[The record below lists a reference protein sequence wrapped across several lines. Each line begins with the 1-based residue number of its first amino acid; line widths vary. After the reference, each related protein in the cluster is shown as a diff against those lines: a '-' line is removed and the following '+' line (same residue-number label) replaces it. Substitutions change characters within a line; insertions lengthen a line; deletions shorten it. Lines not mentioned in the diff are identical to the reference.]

1 MDTLREPKKSGH
13 WFVWLGLVA
22 VLVLGFGLAMRQSK
36 GVGKSADDTDRS
48 SAVQRRRD
56 GEPVDA
62 APDFT
67 GDARPS
73 RGPEDAPVTV
83 VEFTDYQCPFCAR
96 HYQLTYPRLFQE
108 YGDRI
113 QYVVRNFP
121 IVQNHPHA
129 AKAAEAAECAFVQG
143 RFWQYHDRLFEN
155 SSGLDNESLE
165 RYARDLGL
173 DSSRFDRCLDSGDK
187 SAHRGSGSQG
197 RSSVRGQGYTNVL
210 HQRPDPDRRAALS
223 GLQGVHR
230 AGPRGGRGR
239 MTLGRPSRS
248 VANGPVS

>member
-173 DSSRFDRCLDSGDK
+173 DSSRFDRCLDSGEK
-187 SAHRGSGSQG
+187 SGIVARDLKDG
-197 RSSVRGQGYTNVL
+197 RRYGVRGTPTFFINGRILIGAQPFPVFKEYIE
-210 HQRPDPDRRAALS
+210 RALEE
-223 GLQGVHR
+223 
-230 AGPRGGRGR
+230 AGGE
-239 MTLGRPSRS
+239 
-248 VANGPVS
+248 